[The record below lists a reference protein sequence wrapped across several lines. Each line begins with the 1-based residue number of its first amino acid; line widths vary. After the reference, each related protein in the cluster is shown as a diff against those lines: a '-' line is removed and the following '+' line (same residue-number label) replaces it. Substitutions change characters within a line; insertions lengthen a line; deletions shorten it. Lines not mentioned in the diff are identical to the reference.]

1 MGNRAFQHHSGT
13 QKDIK
18 DFSISRALPAPSSTT
33 MFTIRVNGSH
43 RAGASEG
50 YRKLKDQGG
59 NLTTAGKTQKGG
71 SRQTGFGERRHLQ
84 VYPDRL
90 GRGFRCSGDGQV
102 LVCSSMEPD
111 EQLCAW
117 HGACASA
124 WVNRRVPCPCVLR
137 ASYGKIFLKF
147 PYQMRKAGNFRDLS
161 S

>member
-1 MGNRAFQHHSGT
+1 M
-13 QKDIK
+13 DIK

-71 SRQTGFGERRHLQ
+71 SLQTGFGEGRHLQ

-90 GRGFRCSGDGQV
+90 GRGSGALGMV
-102 LVCSSMEPD
+102 RSWCAPPWSLMNSCVHGMALVP
-111 EQLCAW
+111 QP
-117 HGACASA
+117 G
-124 WVNRRVPCPCVLR
+124 
-137 ASYGKIFLKF
+137 
-147 PYQMRKAGNFRDLS
+147 
-161 S
+161 